1 MTFDNLLIRA
11 RNIEKSYN
19 SEQILSDF
27 NIDVWKGSIYGI
39 LGKSGSGKTTVLR
52 LLAGFER
59 PDSGSIEM
67 RGKKIFD
74 DNTWTPPEKRN
85 IGMVF
90 QNFALFP
97 HLNVQKN
104 ISFGLNKSQIKD
116 GRLDDVINICNL
128 QNLVSKK
135 PSQLSGGEQQRV
147 AIARALAPK
156 PDVLLLD
163 EPFSSLDAQMAREI
177 REEIVD
183 LLRGTKTTTIL
194 VTHNQEE
201 ALSICDFVSILDS
214 GKIIQSST
222 PKEIYL
228 HPVNKVVAESIG
240 DPNLVKG
247 YANLGKLET
256 PLGTFDTNL
265 TGAVDVTIRPEC
277 ISLTHDKKGKY
288 IVKECNFYGHDQ
300 LVFFKNSKGET
311 FKART
316 TPNNE
321 FELGDRISIQIS
333 EINTF
338 KSKI

>member
-1 MTFDNLLIRA
+1 
-11 RNIEKSYN
+11 
-19 SEQILSDF
+19 
-27 NIDVWKGSIYGI
+27 
-39 LGKSGSGKTTVLR
+39 
-52 LLAGFER
+52 
-59 PDSGSIEM
+59 
-67 RGKKIFD
+67 
-74 DNTWTPPEKRN
+74 
-85 IGMVF
+85 MVF

-116 GRLDDVINICNL
+116 GRLDEVINICNL

-177 REEIVD
+177 REEIID
-183 LLRGTKTTTIL
+183 LLRITKTTTIL

-222 PKEIYL
+222 PQEIYL

-247 YANLGKLET
+247 FANLGKLET
-256 PLGTFDTNL
+256 PLGTFDTHL
-265 TGAVDVTIRPEC
+265 IGAVDVAIRPEC
-277 ISLTHDKKGKY
+277 ISLSHDKNGKY
-288 IVKECNFYGHDQ
+288 VVKECNFYGHDQ
-300 LVFFKNSKGET
+300 LVYFKNSKGET

-316 TPNNE
+316 TPNKE
-321 FELGDRISIQIS
+321 FELGDRISIHIS